1 MALIC
6 RAVPD
11 SDRPLFSIGAVAR
24 MLDLPAATLRTWEA
38 RYALVVPQRTQG
50 GQRLYSRA
58 QVEQLR
64 FVKAEIERGSRPG
77 QAHRLLAERLAA
89 RTAAPSAHHRVAL
102 SVSGPVAG
110 DLLRQLLERDGFAV
124 VAEDEAPL
132 AVVGVADAEDAA
144 RCRRI
149 KEGGGRVIALLDG
162 YRGEPPADAVLTL
175 PVEVDELLDTARA
188 LATG

>member
-124 VAEDEAPL
+124 VAEGEASL
-132 AVVGVADAEDAA
+132 TVVGVSGPDDAD
-144 RCRRI
+144 RCRAL
-149 KEGGGRVIALLDG
+149 KDAGARVIALLDG
-162 YRGEPPADAVLTL
+162 YGGEPAADAVLQL
-175 PVEVDELLDTARA
+175 PVSVDELLAAARS
-188 LATG
+188 LAQ